1 MPKKTW
7 HDSRSETAVALEQRR
22 TIIRAERSPS
32 MASIFAPARR
42 AADSVHGIVY
52 RDETAFC
59 GWPFICGFWTT
70 GAGDYLVAF
79 QKKPANYSDPADIN
93 HDEVARVGPKIIT
106 VRSRDKG
113 RTWDGDGVQVLY
125 DLGADQEKLFA
136 GLPPDYSNEA
146 PVDFT
151 DPDVLVASGATPDYF
166 RPHSRAWIRVSTDG
180 GHNWRHPILAP
191 NVGLPSVS
199 GHASP
204 LVRPDGVSLLFVTVV
219 SDDGWKRRGAV
230 YAAVEGGAFWTFMSF
245 ITPNQDDGAADNDR
259 SLPLRFSGHRYF
271 YARPLLLPSGRI
283 ICSVRCQ
290 RDPTSVFWTEI
301 FASDDGGRTWGFL
314 SRVNDWGAP
323 GDLVRMADG
332 RIACVYGYR
341 LPPFGVRAR
350 ISEDEGATW
359 GPEIV
364 LRDDGGSWD
373 LGYPR
378 VVEPEPGRLLAVYY
392 MNRKD
397 DPIQSNGGVRH
408 IAWTSF
414 RPD

>member
-1 MPKKTW
+1 
-7 HDSRSETAVALEQRR
+7 
-22 TIIRAERSPS
+22 

-113 RTWDGDGVQVLY
+113 RTWDGDGAQVLY

-204 LVRPDGVSLLFVTVV
+204 LVRPDGVFEPNAQFLLST
-219 SDDGWKRRGAV
+219 DDAALIHLRYRGIWH
-230 YAAVEGGAFWTFMSF
+230 AAAPV
-245 ITPNQDDGAADNDR
+245 
-259 SLPLRFSGHRYF
+259 
-271 YARPLLLPSGRI
+271 
-283 ICSVRCQ
+283 
-290 RDPTSVFWTEI
+290 
-301 FASDDGGRTWGFL
+301 L
-314 SRVNDWGAP
+314 SRLMSREGPVDPSEYYFRTAVFFET
-323 GDLVRMADG
+323 GDRILVM
-332 RIACVYGYR
+332 YR
-341 LPPFGVRAR
+341 G
-350 ISEDEGATW
+350 
-359 GPEIV
+359 
-364 LRDDGGSWD
+364 
-373 LGYPR
+373 R
-378 VVEPEPGRLLAVYY
+378 VVGVVPATTPWDQLGLMMAGVAPEGTAV
-392 MNRKD
+392 
-397 DPIQSNGGVRH
+397 
-408 IAWTSF
+408 A
-414 RPD
+414 